1 MSKIQCPDTI
11 TRTHAGSSTSMDKR
25 PRRRRRRRSSC
36 RQTSFSTIVLVWL
49 CFAPLINARRR
60 TSVYPT
66 RTSAG
71 HKEHNIFSKTVWSLT
86 GGNDNIQPTSL
97 QNGTEKS
104 PKGGQ
109 IKTAKNSKK
118 VGSRTKSPTF
128 LPTTNPPTKHQ
139 SRIPTIGPITG
150 PTKGPTNV
158 PSRIPVLMPT
168 KYPTFSPT
176 DGITEVMSL
185 QPSKVPSKLQRPS
198 SQITKNPSEHPTI
211 SPTDDLTENPPEDGR
226 PTTAPPSQ
234 KPTARPTPS
243 RTALPSQGP
252 TVRPTKSRTA
262 FPSQSPTGR
271 PTKSRTAFPSNHP
284 SFSPTIEESEA
295 PTPPVLSNPSVS
307 ISMSVFIDDGNAKNE
322 DIMVAKPRSIT
333 SRGNTVDDIIS
344 ANGREIIKF
353 IHFALAAIIC
363 HDTDLTILTF
373 SNGTFH
379 NLCDDGADFSMP
391 KDLNQIEGNA
401 VLVTDFNDS
410 TPREDLIDIQ
420 DRRYLVT
427 NDDGDEEYVYWTTW
441 VIRYPL
447 IRVARPDLGN
457 VVVEDAAMPQLESSA
472 PAHGKVEGKSIL
484 QAQLILDKA
493 MNSAISRGEV
503 DKLLQVALKDKMV
516 AASVPG
522 SEVETFMKLVNGG
535 PPSKDHASDQHMK
548 RSEENYTF
556 GNPFEIGVVVTLGG
570 CAVAVIF
577 LFVGRKK
584 TRSRSRSSRR
594 KSATSHLEDKVFS
607 SDDFSFASESSA
619 SNMNDDVDMRTISTF
634 TGISR
639 SNETSSRMLGV
650 FAPTDFSFATP
661 EPSTLLTQPPSLHLS
676 TALAPPTVLKSTPAS
691 NNNFVLPPT
700 DSAAPFNEIEFGA
713 SSTEDASLS
722 TDLSSRAS
730 VTSRLMKSRMST
742 PDKSVISSAE
752 RSNLSTPDKSR
763 LSTPDSL
770 SFASAGGGGS
780 PTGTLVESANSLLYF
795 GEIFFQKLTFDV
807 FDHNF

>member
-1 MSKIQCPDTI
+1 M
-11 TRTHAGSSTSMDKR
+11 
-25 PRRRRRRRSSC
+25 
-36 RQTSFSTIVLVWL
+36 
-49 CFAPLINARRR
+49 
-60 TSVYPT
+60 
-66 RTSAG
+66 
-71 HKEHNIFSKTVWSLT
+71 
-86 GGNDNIQPTSL
+86 
-97 QNGTEKS
+97 
-104 PKGGQ
+104 
-109 IKTAKNSKK
+109 
-118 VGSRTKSPTF
+118 
-128 LPTTNPPTKHQ
+128 
-139 SRIPTIGPITG
+139 
-150 PTKGPTNV
+150 
-158 PSRIPVLMPT
+158 
-168 KYPTFSPT
+168 
-176 DGITEVMSL
+176 
-185 QPSKVPSKLQRPS
+185 
-198 SQITKNPSEHPTI
+198 
-211 SPTDDLTENPPEDGR
+211 
-226 PTTAPPSQ
+226 
-234 KPTARPTPS
+234 
-243 RTALPSQGP
+243 
-252 TVRPTKSRTA
+252 
-262 FPSQSPTGR
+262 
-271 PTKSRTAFPSNHP
+271 
-284 SFSPTIEESEA
+284 
-295 PTPPVLSNPSVS
+295 
-307 ISMSVFIDDGNAKNE
+307 
-322 DIMVAKPRSIT
+322 
-333 SRGNTVDDIIS
+333 
-344 ANGREIIKF
+344 
-353 IHFALAAIIC
+353 
-363 HDTDLTILTF
+363 
-373 SNGTFH
+373 
-379 NLCDDGADFSMP
+379 
-391 KDLNQIEGNA
+391 
-401 VLVTDFNDS
+401 
-410 TPREDLIDIQ
+410 
-420 DRRYLVT
+420 
-427 NDDGDEEYVYWTTW
+427 
-441 VIRYPL
+441 IRYPL

-472 PAHGKVEGKSIL
+472 PAHGKVEGESIL

-700 DSAAPFNEIEFGA
+700 DPAAPFNEIEFGA

-780 PTGTLVESANSLLYF
+780 PTGTLVESANSLLDRWKKNRSSSF
-795 GEIFFQKLTFDV
+795 SSTSLSEAARSQNQELHVRPVQNRSPRKFPLENFVLVREQGGPLSVVSFESNTLSSEDRPSGEFSLWNSNRNPLPVVEEVGATEVGKNTKNDATEENKKTKKDATEELVIPSRDSLQSITKFAEKINNGLWIDFKGNRNGVWTAPAAVSSSSLSEQVAVQDIKNDSQRKREESVEILWD
-807 FDHNF
+807 DL